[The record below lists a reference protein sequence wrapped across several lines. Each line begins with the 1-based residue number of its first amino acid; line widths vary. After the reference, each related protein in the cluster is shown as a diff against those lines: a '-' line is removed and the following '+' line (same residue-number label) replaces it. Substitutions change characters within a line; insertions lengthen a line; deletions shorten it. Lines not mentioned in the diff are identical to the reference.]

1 MSADLGLCA
10 QILPVSGAHKDDRR
24 DLGAA
29 FDLVEHEIFASDEAV
44 SLYDRLPLGLDRDPL
59 EDWLGFNTIS
69 KGSLI

>member
-1 MSADLGLCA
+1 VSADLGLCA

-24 DLGAA
+24 DLGTA